1 MENTQS
7 SSTTMTIKKPSQVKE
22 IWRRFKK
29 NKLALAALGFVVVLL
44 LVSACAELI
53 QPYEVCIT
61 MNLREKLQTPTAEHI
76 FGTDHYGRDLFG
88 RCLHGARISLS
99 IAFTTSIITM
109 VVGAL
114 IGCVAGYYG
123 GVVDE
128 LIMRVLDVFSA
139 IPDILLA
146 MAIMASLG
154 SSIPNLVIAML
165 IARVP
170 AMVRITRS
178 SVLSISG
185 QEYIEAAKAGCT
197 GDFRILMKHV
207 LPNAIGPVI
216 VQTTMSV
223 AQTILQTASLSFLG
237 LGISPPTPEWG
248 AIISEAREF
257 LRPAPYMMVFPGV
270 LIILSSLSMN
280 LVGDGLR
287 DALDP
292 RLKT

>member
-1 MENTQS
+1 M
-7 SSTTMTIKKPSQVKE
+7 
-22 IWRRFKK
+22 
-29 NKLALAALGFVVVLL
+29 AALFFVIVLIV
-44 LVSACAELI
+44 VSACAELI

-61 MNLREKLQTPTAEHI
+61 MNLREKLQAPSSAHI

-99 IAFTTSIITM
+99 IAFITSIITM

-123 GVVDE
+123 GVVDDA
-128 LIMRVLDVFSA
+128 IMRVLDIFSA

-185 QEYIEAAKAGCT
+185 QEYIEAAQAGCT
-197 GDFRILMKHV
+197 RDFRILIKHV

-257 LRPAPYMMVFPGV
+257 LRPAPYMMIFPGV